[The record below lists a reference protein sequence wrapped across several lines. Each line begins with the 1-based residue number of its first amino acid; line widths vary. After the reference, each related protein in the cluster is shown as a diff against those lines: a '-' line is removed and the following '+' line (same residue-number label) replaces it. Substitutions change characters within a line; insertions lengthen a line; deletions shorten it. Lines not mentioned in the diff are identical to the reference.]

1 MTKKLGNISGLAI
14 KIGIALLILLISTM
28 VTLRWDLSKD
38 KAYSLSKSSK
48 ELMRSLDDVML
59 VKIVSSKDLPAE
71 LNNLNRYTAD
81 LLREY
86 QLSSR
91 GKLRFE
97 YVKPP
102 TQDELY
108 SIAMSSGLRRAR
120 FPVYEG
126 DQIIPKEVIFG
137 VVFEYQGRIESFDLM
152 PSIEPR
158 LEYEMTLRMQSLI
171 QKDMPHVLA
180 YADSVYYYQNKDMFA
195 RSLKMNYTVDMID
208 LQEPLP
214 QADVLLFNGVVS
226 DLETEQLYRL
236 DQFLMRGGKLVFLQ
250 DKVHTDGY
258 KLTVINS
265 NIFDLLEH
273 YGFKM
278 SDDIAMD
285 INCDQ
290 QSIGVGT
297 YLNYPM
303 YPVLNGS
310 AHPISRGLNNIIFY
324 LANGIS
330 FSRPDILEFQ
340 PILATSNYSEVMPA
354 PDYKINQELFVNSD
368 PMDYTLGPIVLAAET
383 KGEFK
388 SYFANNDTLSTRPGF
403 IAKSPKTSVILFG
416 DKELV
421 MDTDKREFAE
431 RGNVV
436 LNAIDYSIGRDSM
449 MKIRNRHLST
459 PVLNVRYFVQKNF
472 SEWQSTV
479 KTEQIVKTI
488 VKVVFILLPSII
500 LVLIALVA
508 AFKRKIKLRIM
519 ADEKE

>member
-1 MTKKLGNISGLAI
+1 MTKKLGNISSLGL
-14 KIGIALLILLISTM
+14 KIGIALLILLISTL

-71 LNNLNRYTAD
+71 LNNLNRYAAD

-137 VVFEYQGRIESFDLM
+137 VVFEYQGRLESFDLM

-171 QKDMPHVLA
+171 QKDMPRVLA
-180 YADSVYYYQNKDMFA
+180 YADSVYYYQNKDVFA
-195 RSLKMNYTVDMID
+195 RLLKMNYIVDMID

-214 QADVLLFNGVVS
+214 KADALLFNGTIF
-226 DLETEQLYRL
+226 DLEIEQLYRL

-258 KLTVINS
+258 QLNIINS

-273 YGFKM
+273 YGFKI

-290 QSIGVGT
+290 QSVGVGT
-297 YLNYPM
+297 YLHYPM
-303 YPVLNGS
+303 YPILNGS
-310 AHPISRGLNNIIFY
+310 AHPVSRGLHNIIFY

-340 PILATSNYSEVMPA
+340 PILTTSNYSEVMPA
-354 PDYKINQELFVNSD
+354 PNFQISQEMFTNAD
-368 PMDYTLGPIVLAAET
+368 PMDYTLGHIILAAET
-383 KGEFK
+383 KGEFE
-388 SYFANNDTLSTRPGF
+388 SFFANNDTFSARPGF

-459 PVLNVRYFVQKNF
+459 PLLSVRYYVQKTF
-472 SEWQSTV
+472 SEWRSTV
-479 KTEQIVKTI
+479 KTEQVVKTV
-488 VKVVFILLPSII
+488 VKVIFILLPSII
-500 LVLIALVA
+500 LVLIALFA